1 MPENISV
8 GALCFLNMQG
18 DRHLNRSIVILAH
31 APRQVKKEQK
41 ARKFIQQAM
50 ESDDRALMQVLSWG
64 VGTRHDF
71 PI

>member
-1 MPENISV
+1 VPENISV

-18 DRHLNRSIVILAH
+18 DKHLNRLIVTLAH

-41 ARKFIQQAM
+41 ARKFIQHVM

-64 VGTRHDF
+64 VSTRHDS